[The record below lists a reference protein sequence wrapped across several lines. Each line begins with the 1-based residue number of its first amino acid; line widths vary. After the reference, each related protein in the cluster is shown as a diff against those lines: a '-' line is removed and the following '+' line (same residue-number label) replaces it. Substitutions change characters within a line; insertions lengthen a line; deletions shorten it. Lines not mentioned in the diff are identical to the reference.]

1 MANATA
7 TENCFWYKNSDDV
20 DDTEFLNIDNSLV
33 MSLLEDSEVEDGD
46 NERLRTVIQSL
57 EAEIMSQNSC
67 FGTNDSEGCS
77 DDYRS
82 CDVEQQLSSCSTS
95 PDRCLDFECIDMEAD
110 YSYLTDEV
118 GNYFNCQFTDKIE
131 STMFELGGE
140 VDYSQVFSYA
150 VAMEEDEY
158 CGLWQ

>member
-7 TENCFWYKNSDDV
+7 TESCFWYNNSDDI
-20 DDTEFLNIDNSLV
+20 DDSEFLNIDNSLV

-67 FGTNDSEGCS
+67 LGTYDLEGCS

-82 CDVEQQLSSCSTS
+82 SDLEKLSSCSTS
-95 PDRCLDFECIDMEAD
+95 PDRSLDFEWIDVETD
-110 YSYLTDEV
+110 YSCLNDEV
-118 GNYFNCQFTDKIE
+118 AGYFSGQFTDKIDN
-131 STMFELGGE
+131 SMFELGGE
-140 VDYSQVFSYA
+140 VDYLQGFSYSM
-150 VAMEEDEY
+150 AMEEDEY
-158 CGLWQ
+158 CSLWQ

>member
-7 TENCFWYKNSDDV
+7 TENCFWYKDSDDV

-46 NERLRTVIQSL
+46 SERLRTVIQSL
-57 EAEIMSQNSC
+57 EAEIMSQNSG
-67 FGTNDSEGCS
+67 FGTYDSEGCS
-77 DDYRS
+77 DDCRS
-82 CDVEQQLSSCSTS
+82 CDVKQQLSSCSTS
-95 PDRCLDFECIDMEAD
+95 PDRCLDFEWIDMETD
-110 YSYLTDEV
+110 YSCLNDEV
-118 GNYFNCQFTDKIE
+118 GNYFSGQFTDRIE

-150 VAMEEDEY
+150 VDMEEDEY

>member
-1 MANATA
+1 MANTTA
-7 TENCFWYKNSDDV
+7 TENCFWYKNSDEI

-67 FGTNDSEGCS
+67 MGTYDLEGCP

-82 CDVEQQLSSCSTS
+82 CDVSCSTS
-95 PDRCLDFECIDMEAD
+95 PDRCLDFEWIDMERD
-110 YSYLTDEV
+110 YSYLNDEV
-118 GNYFNCQFTDKIE
+118 GNYFNGQFTDKTG

-150 VAMEEDEY
+150 MAMEEDEY